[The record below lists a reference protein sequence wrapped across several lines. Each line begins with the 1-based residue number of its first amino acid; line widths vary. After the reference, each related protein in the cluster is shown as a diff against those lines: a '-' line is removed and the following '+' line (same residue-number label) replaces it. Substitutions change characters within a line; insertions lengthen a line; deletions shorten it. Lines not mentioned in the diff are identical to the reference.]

1 MFLQEND
8 KLSLRASIVETLAAT
23 GKPVIL
29 VLNEGRPRLINGIA
43 PMADAIVHTF
53 LPGNYRGNALANL
66 LSGESNFSGRLPYTY
81 PKYHGSFITYD
92 CKPCEYVETM
102 EGAYNYDAN
111 TPVQWSFG
119 YGLSYSEVEYK
130 DLKLVELAF
139 KDAVGPLS
147 IIFALQAAD
156 RFEPAFR

>member
-1 MFLQEND
+1 
-8 KLSLRASIVETLAAT
+8 
-23 GKPVIL
+23 
-29 VLNEGRPRLINGIA
+29 
-43 PMADAIVHTF
+43 MADAIVHTF
-53 LPGNYRGNALANL
+53 LPGNYGGNALANL

-119 YGLSYSEVEYK
+119 YGLSYSEVEYIRNEM
-130 DLKLVELAF
+130 LLVW
-139 KDAVGPLS
+139 LS
-147 IIFALQAAD
+147 WFLPWPDCIYAKHFIQ
-156 RFEPAFR
+156 

>member
-23 GKPVIL
+23 G
-29 VLNEGRPRLINGIA
+29 
-43 PMADAIVHTF
+43 
-53 LPGNYRGNALANL
+53 
-66 LSGESNFSGRLPYTY
+66 
-81 PKYHGSFITYD
+81 
-92 CKPCEYVETM
+92 KPCEYVETM

-147 IIFALQAAD
+147 IIFTLQAAD
-156 RFEPAFR
+156 QFEPAFR

>member
-1 MFLQEND
+1 
-8 KLSLRASIVETLAAT
+8 
-23 GKPVIL
+23 
-29 VLNEGRPRLINGIA
+29 
-43 PMADAIVHTF
+43 
-53 LPGNYRGNALANL
+53 
-66 LSGESNFSGRLPYTY
+66 
-81 PKYHGSFITYD
+81 
-92 CKPCEYVETM
+92 M

-147 IIFALQAAD
+147 IIL
-156 RFEPAFR
+156 EMKCS